1 MQIYR
6 SKYLAN
12 LSFKVCAK
20 GAHDSDGV
28 GGSGGDDGADGHSDG
43 DDRAAAATSSAAAA
57 PKKKGKKKGGKRAR
71 LGQRGL
77 ENEKRK

>member
-28 GGSGGDDGADGHSDG
+28 GGSGGDGADGHSDG